1 MYSFTLGTDVLV
13 DVTIDSLVLFCQMLM
28 HFSAQLWRR
37 GHSFGIVGIA
47 LTSSHFGVVGRF
59 SGVIVWK
66 WLYGLPLVT
75 CSSVMVT
82 SRYTPFRHNYSS
94 GTRRTFPALFL
105 VSQNLESVKKF
116 RREPLAIW
124 PNCVFVLDTEF
135 TPITSVLCT
144 RDRDHVRTQSQHLN
158 YIFES
163 LESCLFEN

>member
-1 MYSFTLGTDVLV
+1 
-13 DVTIDSLVLFCQMLM
+13 M

-37 GHSFGIVGIA
+37 GHSVCIVGTA
-47 LTSSHFGVVGRF
+47 LTLSHFGVVCRF

-105 VSQNLESVKKF
+105 VGQNLELVQERAFSYLTKLCVRF
-116 RREPLAIW
+116 GHRVYSYHLSSMHQRLW
-124 PNCVFVLDTEF
+124 PCANAKSTLELNILKPWKLLVWKLW
-135 TPITSVLCT
+135 TPFSKS
-144 RDRDHVRTQSQHLN
+144 HNSQ
-158 YIFES
+158 
-163 LESCLFEN
+163 